1 MPIIDKPATAK
12 PRGKA
17 SVGGLYAKPALRQA
31 QDKLKPQAPRPQS
44 VRRFPRG
51 R

>member
-17 SVGGLYAKPALRQA
+17 SVGGLYAKPAV
-31 QDKLKPQAPRPQS
+31 KPQAPRPQS